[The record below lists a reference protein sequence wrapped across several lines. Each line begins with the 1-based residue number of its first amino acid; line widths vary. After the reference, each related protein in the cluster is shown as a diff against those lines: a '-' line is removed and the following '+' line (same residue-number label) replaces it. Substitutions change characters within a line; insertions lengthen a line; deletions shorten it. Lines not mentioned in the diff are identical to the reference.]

1 MRTHA
6 LLLLV
11 STTVWSAFA
20 PAADTSE
27 RTYADPACSAR
38 DVKPERCVLQDG
50 PPKRV
55 VVGARNATGAD
66 AGTANPNAASAGS
79 TASTATGQTGQA
91 GQGTAIGRK

>member
-6 LLLLV
+6 FLV
-11 STTVWSAFA
+11 LVITMLWSAFA

-38 DVKPERCVLQDG
+38 DAKPERCVLQDG

-55 VVGARNATGAD
+55 VVGARNATGND
-66 AGTANPNAASAGS
+66 AGAASPNAASAGS
-79 TASTATGQTGQA
+79 SSGTATGQTPSGPIN
-91 GQGTAIGRK
+91 GGRK